1 MNLKKFTQTSFIVG
15 MVLTFIPL
23 FCYSVFPM
31 PHNAD
36 SVILNSMCYMI
47 IIGFVSTTI
56 SIVSFGIYMYL
67 KYIHNNT
74 TINIKIPDLDISD
87 KLFIFKNKNNTIDLD
102 KEIEYQ
108 RELLYKIEEA
118 YKLNKISII
127 DCKRKSDIIQNRLET
142 LIWLKERENNDDI

>member
-1 MNLKKFTQTSFIVG
+1 MNLKQFTQTSFIVG
-15 MVLTFIPL
+15 IILTFIPL

-36 SVILNSMCYMI
+36 NVILNSMCYMI

-56 SIVSFGIYMYL
+56 SIVSFGVYIYL
-67 KYIHNNT
+67 KYI
-74 TINIKIPDLDISD
+74 KIPDFDISD
-87 KLFIFKNKNNTIDLD
+87 KLLLFKNKNTKIDLD

-118 YKLNKISII
+118 YKLNKISIV
-127 DCKRKSDIIQNRLET
+127 DCKRKSDVIQNRLET
-142 LIWLKERENNDDI
+142 LVWLKEREGKQ

>member
-1 MNLKKFTQTSFIVG
+1 MNLKRFTQTSFIVG
-15 MVLTFIPL
+15 IILTFIPL

-36 SVILNSMCYMI
+36 NVILNSMCYMI

-56 SIVSFGIYMYL
+56 SIVSFGVYIYL
-67 KYIHNNT
+67 KYIHISKI
-74 TINIKIPDLDISD
+74 INIKMPDFDISD
-87 KLFIFKNKNNTIDLD
+87 KLLLFKNKNTKIDLD

-118 YKLNKISII
+118 YKLNKISIV
-127 DCKRKSDIIQNRLET
+127 DCKRKSDVIQNRLET
-142 LIWLKERENNDDI
+142 LVWLKEREGKQ